1 MENRTYKKMKALY
14 EKLRKNGLISDE
26 NAESFEKAFEEV
38 EKAEDEREVDKI
50 ETGDEKAEIKEDS
63 EKVGEDFDKA
73 ENDEK
78 KVEEEKNTA
87 KDEDADKDDIDKKVD
102 EKLDTADDKDNEPA
116 VSVTSTDE
124 EKSDETQKALDEMN
138 NRINELFK
146 AIKHQDVGIPAQGGK
161 FVSANGA
168 VSEFK

>member
-1 MENRTYKKMKALY
+1 MKALY

-26 NAESFEKAFEEV
+26 SAESFEKAFEEV

-50 ETGDEKAEIKEDS
+50 ETDDEKAVVKEDS

-73 ENDEK
+73 EDDEK
-78 KVEEEKNTA
+78 KVEEEKDTA
-87 KDEDADKDDIDKKVD
+87 KDEDDGKDDIDKKVD

-116 VSVTSTDE
+116 VPVTSTDE
-124 EKSDETQKALDEMN
+124 QKSDETQKALDEMN
-138 NRINELFK
+138 SRIDELFK

-161 FVSANGA
+161 FISANGA

>member
-50 ETGDEKAEIKEDS
+50 ETGDEKSEIKEDS

-73 ENDEK
+73 EDDAK
-78 KVEEEKNTA
+78 KVEEENTA
-87 KDEDADKDDIDKKVD
+87 KDEDEDIDKKVD

-116 VSVTSTDE
+116 VPVTSSDE

-138 NRINELFK
+138 NRIDELFK

>member
-38 EKAEDEREVDKI
+38 EKAEDE
-50 ETGDEKAEIKEDS
+50 ET
-63 EKVGEDFDKA
+63 
-73 ENDEK
+73 
-78 KVEEEKNTA
+78 KVEEEEKKDTA
-87 KDEDADKDDIDKKVD
+87 KDEDDGKDDIDKKVD
-102 EKLDTADDKDNEPA
+102 GKLDTADDKDKEPA
-116 VSVTSTDE
+116 VPVTSTDE

-161 FVSANGA
+161 FISANGA

>member
-1 MENRTYKKMKALY
+1 MKALY

-38 EKAEDEREVDKI
+38 EKAEDEREVNKI
-50 ETGDEKAEIKEDS
+50 ETDDEKAVVKEDS

-73 ENDEK
+73 EDDEK
-78 KVEEEKNTA
+78 KVEEEEKDTA
-87 KDEDADKDDIDKKVD
+87 KDEDDGKDDIDKKVD
-102 EKLDTADDKDNEPA
+102 EKLDTADDKDKEPA
-116 VSVTSTDE
+116 VPVTSTDE

-146 AIKHQDVGIPAQGGK
+146 AIKHQDVGTPAQGGK
-161 FVSANGA
+161 FISANGA

>member
-1 MENRTYKKMKALY
+1 MKALY

-26 NAESFEKAFEEV
+26 SAESFEKAFEEV

-50 ETGDEKAEIKEDS
+50 ETDDEKAVVKEDS

-73 ENDEK
+73 EDDEK
-78 KVEEEKNTA
+78 KVEEEENTA
-87 KDEDADKDDIDKKVD
+87 KDEDDGKDDIDKKVD

-116 VSVTSTDE
+116 VPVTSTDE
-124 EKSDETQKALDEMN
+124 QKSDETQKALDEMN
-138 NRINELFK
+138 SRIDELFK

-161 FVSANGA
+161 FISANGA

>member
-1 MENRTYKKMKALY
+1 MKALY

-38 EKAEDEREVDKI
+38 EKAEDEREVNKI
-50 ETGDEKAEIKEDS
+50 ETDDEKAVVKEDS

-73 ENDEK
+73 EDDEK
-78 KVEEEKNTA
+78 KVEEEENTA
-87 KDEDADKDDIDKKVD
+87 KDEDDGKEDIDKKVD

-116 VSVTSTDE
+116 VPVTSTDE
-124 EKSDETQKALDEMN
+124 QKSDETQKALDEMN
-138 NRINELFK
+138 SRIDELFK

-161 FVSANGA
+161 FISANGA